1 MLFIQKKTKQ
11 KKKTETKRKRIQ
23 NQEGSSIKNHR
34 GKKLKYQAIDEAFL
48 KYMFLT

>member
-1 MLFIQKKTKQ
+1 MLFIQKKN
-11 KKKTETKRKRIQ
+11 KRKK
-23 NQEGSSIKNHR
+23 NQTGFKIKRNESSIKNHR